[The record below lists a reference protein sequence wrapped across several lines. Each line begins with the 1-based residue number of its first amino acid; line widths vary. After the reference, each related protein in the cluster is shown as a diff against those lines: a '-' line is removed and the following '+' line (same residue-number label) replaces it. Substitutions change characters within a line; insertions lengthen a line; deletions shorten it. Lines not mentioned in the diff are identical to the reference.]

1 MSLSL
6 SLSTTS
12 SLSHMAKVPEMGS
25 KQHSLQGHCPL
36 LMTAPGVVKLEVLGR
51 EGAQVLSLVGAAEI
65 WPLDVDRW
73 F

>member
-1 MSLSL
+1 M
-6 SLSTTS
+6 TS
-12 SLSHMAKVPEMGS
+12 SLSHTAKVPGMGS

-36 LMTAPGVVKLEVLGR
+36 CPGVVKLEVLGR
-51 EGAQVLSLVGAAEI
+51 EGAQVLSLVDAAEI

>member
-1 MSLSL
+1 
-6 SLSTTS
+6 
-12 SLSHMAKVPEMGS
+12 MGS

-36 LMTAPGVVKLEVLGR
+36 CPLCPGVVKLEVLGR
-51 EGAQVLSLVGAAEI
+51 EGAQVLSLVDAAEI